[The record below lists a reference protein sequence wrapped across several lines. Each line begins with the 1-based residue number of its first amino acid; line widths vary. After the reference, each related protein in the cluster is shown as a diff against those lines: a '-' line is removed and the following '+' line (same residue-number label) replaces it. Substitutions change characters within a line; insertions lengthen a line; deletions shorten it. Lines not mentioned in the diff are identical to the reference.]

1 MISNST
7 VIAKLT
13 SFSTAVS
20 IPDIKTIRPRA
31 RAMHKLRCIRIGFLF
46 LGGFLQTNQNTVQC
60 RTDNFSL
67 QNYSFEDRNF
77 YDYTFYEFH
86 EFGTFLKLFHL

>member
-1 MISNST
+1 MISNSI
-7 VIAKLT
+7 VVVKLT

-46 LGGFLQTNQNTVQC
+46 LGGFLQTNQNTVQ
-60 RTDNFSL
+60 RIVLKTEIFMTTLFMNFMSL
-67 QNYSFEDRNF
+67 EHS
-77 YDYTFYEFH
+77 
-86 EFGTFLKLFHL
+86 

>member
-1 MISNST
+1 MISNSI
-7 VIAKLT
+7 VVVQLT

-46 LGGFLQTNQNTVQC
+46 LGGFLQTNQNTIQ
-60 RTDNFSL
+60 RIILKTEIFMTTLFMNFMSL
-67 QNYSFEDRNF
+67 EHS
-77 YDYTFYEFH
+77 
-86 EFGTFLKLFHL
+86 